1 MRETNSCKEEKI
13 SIKMKDPEHQS
24 LFEPV
29 LENGEGS
36 HKYVVMPLRL
46 D

>member
-1 MRETNSCKEEKI
+1 MR
-13 SIKMKDPEHQS
+13 DPGAQTV
-24 LFEPV
+24 FQPV
-29 LENGEGS
+29 RPEAEGI